1 MVIYN
6 LIARAARLEK
16 EGRGIGLVLVTDEDQ
31 AVGYGQLTLWPN
43 VAEISDL
50 VVAQNLR
57 GRGLGT
63 ALIQMLV
70 RQGRALGAHE
80 FEIGAALTNPRAVT
94 LYRRLGFLDSHTIL
108 THTDG
113 KHEKVLYLRLT
124 LGQAQRE
131 PARNG

>member
-1 MVIYN
+1 
-6 LIARAARLEK
+6 
-16 EGRGIGLVLVTDEDQ
+16 
-31 AVGYGQLTLWPN
+31 

-70 RQGRALGAHE
+70 RQGRALGASE
-80 FEIGAALTNPRAVT
+80 FEIGAALTNARAVA
-94 LYRRLGFLDSHTIL
+94 LYRRLGFTDSHTIM

-113 KHEKVLYLRLT
+113 VHEKVLYLRLT
-124 LGQAQRE
+124 LAHTHRE